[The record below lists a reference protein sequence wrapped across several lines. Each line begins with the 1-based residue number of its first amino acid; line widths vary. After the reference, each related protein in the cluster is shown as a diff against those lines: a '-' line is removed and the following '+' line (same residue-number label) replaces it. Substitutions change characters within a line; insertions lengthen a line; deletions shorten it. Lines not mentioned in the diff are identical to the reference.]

1 MTPEDWQILG
11 SGIALTLTGA
21 YTAWKS
27 RAAERQTRATGN
39 GFAGDVTISLDRIC
53 RKLDVADARM
63 ERIETKL
70 DRNSRRLDDL
80 EER

>member
-1 MTPEDWQILG
+1 MSPDELQTFG
-11 SGIALTLTGA
+11 STVAFLAIGGYA
-21 YTAWKS
+21 AWKA
-27 RAAERQTRATGN
+27 RGAERQTRGTGN
-39 GFAGDVTISLDRIC
+39 GFAGDVTESLDRIC
-53 RKLDVADARM
+53 RKLDVGDARM